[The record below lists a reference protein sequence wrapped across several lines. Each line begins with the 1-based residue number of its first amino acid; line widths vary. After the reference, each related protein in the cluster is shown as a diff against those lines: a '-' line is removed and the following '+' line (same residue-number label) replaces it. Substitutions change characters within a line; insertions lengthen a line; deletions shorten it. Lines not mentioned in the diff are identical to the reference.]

1 MVAPTDTW
9 GAPQAQFWLRGERPP
24 APVLWE
30 EDKGVYHVYGH
41 PEAVEVLQ
49 DPGTFSH
56 DTGRLFPVQ
65 LDERMTVGNMLQL
78 DPPEHTRLRRL
89 ISRAFTPRIV
99 ADLEPR
105 IAELTCELLDEA
117 GDVDRMELVDR
128 LAYPLPV
135 IVIAELL
142 GVPASDRPQFK
153 KWTSKL
159 LESSADALGEV
170 DQDELDEQFD
180 DLEQMR
186 AYLREHAAERRR
198 VPREDLLTKLAE
210 AEVDGERLS
219 DDQVVN
225 FANLLLIAGH
235 ITTTLLLGNTVLAL
249 DAHPGHAARVRADRT
264 LVPGAIEESLRLIPP
279 VARAFRA
286 TNRDSVLAG
295 QPIPRDQLVAVWLGA
310 ANRDERVFPDP
321 HTFDPER
328 DPNPHVTFGRGVHF
342 CIGAPL
348 ARLEGRIA
356 LNILF
361 DRYPALRL
369 DPERPPVFHPSP
381 DITGVRELPVVL
393 R

>member
-1 MVAPTDTW
+1 VVALAETW
-9 GAPQAQFWLRGERPP
+9 GAPPTQFWLHGKRPP
-24 APVLWE
+24 APVVWD
-30 EDKGVYHVYGH
+30 EDKSVHHVYGH
-41 PEAVEVLQ
+41 PEAVEVLG
-49 DPGTFSH
+49 DPATYSH
-56 DTGRLFPVQ
+56 DTGRLFAVQ
-65 LDERMTVGNMLQL
+65 LDERMTEGNMLQL
-78 DPPEHTRLRRL
+78 DPPEHTKLRKL
-89 ISRAFTPRIV
+89 ISRALTPRMV
-99 ADLEPR
+99 ADLAPR
-105 IAELTCELLDEA
+105 IAELTGELLDEVA
-117 GDVDRMELVDR
+117 DAERFELVDR

-142 GVPASDRPQFK
+142 GVPAADRPQFK
-153 KWTSKL
+153 KWTAKL
-159 LESSADALGEV
+159 LESSADALDHV
-170 DQDELDEQFD
+170 DQNELDEQFS
-180 DLEQMR
+180 DLDEMR
-186 AYLREHAAERRR
+186 AYLREHAAERRSA
-198 VPREDLLTKLAE
+198 PRDDLLTKLAE
-210 AEVDGERLS
+210 AEVDGERLG

-249 DAHPGHAARVRADRT
+249 DAHPEHAERVRADRT

-286 TNRDSVLAG
+286 TNHDTELAG
-295 QPIPRDQLVAVWLGA
+295 QPIPRDRLVAVWLGA

-321 HTFDPER
+321 HTFDPTR

-361 DRYPALRL
+361 DRYPALRT
-369 DPERPPVFHPSP
+369 DPDRPPIFHPSP
-381 DITGVRELPVVL
+381 DITGVRELPLVL